1 MTTDLK
7 TSILVNGQVPEYVRD
22 EYPKFVAFLQAYYEF
37 LEQKQGSEINDLAT
51 VAKNLRTIKD
61 VDESI
66 DSFEQSFYNTYGALI
81 PADVQA
87 NKALLFKHLVELYRT
102 KGAENS
108 FKLLFQ
114 LVFGEDLEVLL
125 PKNNVL
131 KPSASKWTVD
141 NKLRI
146 NTDVFS
152 LYSGNGTQKTFVLPQ
167 QFDVDQVSVSIDG
180 ITKENLVDY
189 VINKEYRKLIFN
201 TAPTNGATIRVNFS
215 DFDFKLFVNRKV
227 TGLSSGASAIIED
240 ANRRIISDT
249 FNLGLPVELLVNA
262 KSRRG
267 TFLNGETVSI
277 PILDANDELIEV
289 RASSFS
295 VIKRF
300 TVVNS
305 GSGYVVGD
313 KVTVFGGN
321 SSVNAIG
328 TVSEIFS
335 GTLSSIVSLVGGAVF
350 TNTSPIVPSGNGIY
364 AIEAFVDGIDVSG
377 TKSANNFLVSTD
389 IIGSFNGSIHA
400 ANTVISCTNYG
411 FVNANIP
418 TGENAS
424 TRLID
429 ALSFDRLTVGPITN
443 VKILITGVPLDVP
456 VSLDAFGAL
465 YGPNTNYRTVKSLGS
480 IGSFKINDG
489 GNGYKVGDEI
499 VFGQNPIMTFG
510 QGGAAVVGSVNAIG
524 SIVRVDVANARV
536 SGTVSLSGAPP
547 SSSLQGTGTSFTNEL
562 KVGDII
568 DVNGESRM
576 VATIT
581 SDTVLSVKDIDGISS
596 NPFNKAHSNQKLGV
610 FNYYPKGGHGY
621 IQNNFPTVTVSSPTG
636 VGANI
641 QIASIASDGEQ
652 LQPSGNGVI
661 GSIVTVDVVD
671 PGSGYEFIPV
681 SVIESATGVG
691 AKVRA
696 EVEQSYVTTE
706 GRWTTSDSIISSM
719 ERKIQGQD
727 YYVDYSYVLSSKVEF
742 FKYKKI
748 LKELLHPV
756 GMVDYSEYKKSQV
769 IEGEDIL
776 VKKKNITTD
785 EQFRTIGGRVNV
797 GNGSIIVT
805 GINTKFNTA
814 AYLGIIEPVSR
825 LTKIAVNG
833 EIRTVN
839 TILSNTIMLTI
850 GEVANVA
857 VANSGNGYVNG
868 NLVFSNGG
876 GTITG
881 LSIRPGYNGSGY
893 SNGIIVFKNVE
904 EGIVAIANAEVYPS
918 NGALRRVSLTSGGL
932 YSDKPIAEP
941 FTDPHLVFYSNTVT
955 VTNLGRGYTKGKLI
969 PIGGAPVRETQISFD
984 VYSSN
989 GSVNSSSITVS
1000 DSGLYESNVVL
1011 FPNTTPNSV
1020 VHTMSIVNN
1029 GLGHS
1034 NGTIVFND
1042 LGIATITANA
1052 GAVGVNSWIN
1062 FSNNIGIIGSS
1073 NLIAANARVFVNT
1086 TGHIMNVTMYAN
1098 GVYFNPP
1105 TISNVYTSLIYAENT
1120 ASIATSSYT
1129 NAVFTIATLRYSNQP
1144 TVVTAEVYPSNG
1156 SIRSVTI
1163 KDKGLYANS
1172 LRVTSITA
1180 NDGSVAVNSWINLD
1194 GYLGYNTSSNSVN
1207 ARIFVNTTGH
1217 IENVTIYANGFYRS
1231 IPEVSNVYT
1240 NLIYYENV
1248 APISTASYTNAVFTI
1263 TTADRPTTIGQL
1275 IGVPNTWPISV
1286 TGVGPNVSVN
1296 PAITFNGASHQNGFV
1311 IFSGGN
1317 PIVNANATIE
1327 VYGSNGV
1334 IRRITVTEPGLY
1346 KTAPTA
1352 TPNSVPVSITQV
1364 LPLLPS
1370 FGGTGYANGFL
1381 KIVGGGANTPAN
1393 VEVFSNTAGAITRV
1407 QINRIGLYANGD
1419 NISLTPGIHTI
1430 TANAGAVAVNS
1441 WISFP
1446 IGTPDASV
1454 NIANARVY
1462 VNTTGHIVNVSLF
1475 ANGIYTVTPN
1485 ISNVYTDLRY
1495 YENTAAISTL
1505 SYTNAVFSI
1514 VMGPVV
1520 HTYTGVTSNGNGTQ
1534 FALSYNA
1541 NTSNLAN
1548 LIVSTTA
1555 NGLHTGNVVF
1565 TANSNVLTNAVFTT
1579 AGVANTQTIAI
1590 IDVGFVETNT
1600 AAVGTVEVYPSN
1612 GSIRKVTV
1620 TSNGAYYYPPTI
1632 TPKHVGGVANVT
1644 VNTGAIGVNSWINF
1658 SGDTN
1663 GPANVTNARVFVNT
1677 TGHIMNV
1684 SVYANGIYNVFS
1696 APSISNTYTSLI
1708 YFENTSPISTGSYT
1722 NAVFTIERVGG
1733 AFSNAELTT
1742 IAGAFTQTANLQTA
1756 IFSYQPKLVYTEGGD
1771 EIETEDGIIF
1781 TTD

>member
-1 MTTDLK
+1 MTTNLK
-7 TSILVNGQVPEYVRD
+7 TSLLVNRQVPEFVRD
-22 EYPKFVAFLQAYYEF
+22 EYPQFVAFLEAYYEF
-37 LEQKQGSEINDLAT
+37 LEQKQGTEINDLTT
-51 VAKNLRTIKD
+51 VSKNLRTIKD
-61 VDESI
+61 VDDSI
-66 DSFEQSFYNTYGALI
+66 DEFEQSFYNTYGALI

-87 NKALLFKHLVELYRT
+87 NKALLFKHLVELYRS

-131 KPSASKWTVD
+131 KPSASKWTID

-146 NTDVFS
+146 NLDTFC
-152 LYSGNGTQKTFVLPQ
+152 LYKGDGTKKIFPLPQ
-167 QFDVDQVSVSIDG
+167 EIGFED
-180 ITKENLVDY
+180 ITVFVGGVLKEINVDY
-189 VINKEYRKLIFN
+189 SVNKEYRQLIFN
-201 TAPTNGATIRVNFS
+201 TAPQNNIEIKVDIR

-249 FNLGLPVELLVNA
+249 FNLGLPVELLINA

-267 TFLNGETVSI
+267 TFLNGEVVSI
-277 PILDANDELIEV
+277 PILDSNDELIEV
-289 RASSFS
+289 RASTFS

-305 GSGYVVGD
+305 GSGYLVGD

-321 SSVNAIG
+321 SSVNATG

-350 TNTSPIVPSGNGIY
+350 TNTSPIIPSGNGIY
-364 AIEAFVDGIDVSG
+364 AIEAFVDGIDTSG

-389 IIGSFNGSIHA
+389 VIGSFNGSIHA

-424 TRLID
+424 TRIID
-429 ALSFDRLTVGPITN
+429 ALSYDRLTVGPITN

-480 IGSFKINDG
+480 IGSFKINHG
-489 GNGYKVGDEI
+489 GNGYKVGDEV
-499 VFGQNPIMTFG
+499 VFGPSPIMTFG

-581 SDTVLSVKDIDGISS
+581 SDTVLSVKDIDGITS
-596 NPFNKAHSNQKLGV
+596 NPFNKAHTNQKLGV
-610 FNYYPKGGHGY
+610 FNYYPKGGQGY
-621 IQNNFPTVTVSSPTG
+621 IQNNFPTVSVSSPTG

-641 QIASIASDGEQ
+641 EIASIASDGEQ
-652 LQPSGNGVI
+652 LQPTGNGVI

-681 SVIESATGVG
+681 SVVESANGVG

-696 EVEQSYVTTE
+696 EVEQSYITTE

-727 YYVDYSYVLSSKVEF
+727 YFVDYSYVLSSKIEF
-742 FKYKKI
+742 YKYKKL

-769 IEGEDIL
+769 IEGDDIV
-776 VKKKNITTD
+776 VKKKNVTTD

-797 GNGSIIVT
+797 GNGSIVVT

-850 GEVANVA
+850 GEVANVV

-876 GTITG
+876 GTITS

-904 EGIVAIANAEVYPS
+904 EGVVAIANAEVYPS
-918 NGALRRVSLTSGGL
+918 NGALRRVTLTTGGL

-941 FTDPHLVFYSNTVT
+941 FEDPHLVFYSNTVT
-955 VTNLGRGYTKGKLI
+955 VTNLGRGYTKGKFI
-969 PIGGAPVRETQISFD
+969 PIGGAPTRETQISFD
-984 VYSSN
+984 VFSSN

-1020 VHTMSIVNN
+1020 IHTMSIANT

-1042 LGIATITANA
+1042 TGIATITANA

-1073 NLIAANARVFVNT
+1073 NLISANARVFVNT
-1086 TGHIMNVTMYAN
+1086 TGHIMNVTVYAN

-1105 TISNVYTSLIYAENT
+1105 TISNVYTSLIYSENT
-1120 ASIATSSYT
+1120 TPISTSSYT

-1144 TVVTAEVYPSNG
+1144 AVVTAEVYPSNG
-1156 SIRSVTI
+1156 SIRSITI
-1163 KDKGLYANS
+1163 RDGGLYANS

-1180 NDGSVAVNSWINLD
+1180 NDGAVAVNSWINLD
-1194 GYLGYNTSSNSVN
+1194 GYLGYNTSTNSAN
-1207 ARIFVNTTGH
+1207 ARIFVNSTGY

-1248 APISTASYTNAVFTI
+1248 AAISTASYSNAVFTI

-1275 IGVPNTWPISV
+1275 IGVPNTWPVSV

-1311 IFSGGN
+1311 TFSGGD

-1327 VYGSNGV
+1327 VYESNGV
-1334 IRRITVTEPGLY
+1334 IRSITVTNPGLY
-1346 KTAPTA
+1346 RTAPTA
-1352 TPNSVPVSITQV
+1352 TPNSVPVSITEL
-1364 LPLLPS
+1364 LPLLPN
-1370 FGGTGYANGFL
+1370 FGGTGFSNGYV

-1393 VEVFSNTAGAITRV
+1393 IQVVVNSTGAIVRS
-1407 QINRIGLYANGD
+1407 QINNIGLYANGE
-1419 NISLTPGIHTI
+1419 NISVNPGVHTI
-1430 TANAGAVAVNS
+1430 TANAGAIAVNS

-1446 IGTPDASV
+1446 IGTPDASQ

-1462 VNTTGHIVNVSLF
+1462 VNTTGHIMNVSLF

-1485 ISNVYTDLRY
+1485 ISNVYTDLTY
-1495 YENTAAISTL
+1495 YENTAAISTS

-1514 VMGPVV
+1514 VMGPVIHRISSTPSV
-1520 HTYTGVTSNGNGTQ
+1520 SGTTANGNGTQ
-1534 FALSYNA
+1534 FSLSYNA
-1541 NTSNLAN
+1541 
-1548 LIVSTTA
+1548 
-1555 NGLHTGNVVF
+1555 NVVF
-1565 TANSNVLTNAVFTT
+1565 TANSNVLTNATFTT

-1600 AAVGTVEVYPSN
+1600 AAVGTVEVYDNSSGTMPVGTVN
-1612 GSIRKVTV
+1612 GAIRKITV

-1632 TPKHVGGVANVT
+1632 RPNSAGN
-1644 VNTGAIGVNSWINF
+1644 NAILI
-1658 SGDTN
+1658 
-1663 GPANVTNARVFVNT
+1663 T
-1677 TGHIMNV
+1677 T
-1684 SVYANGIYNVFS
+1684 
-1696 APSISNTYTSLI
+1696 
-1708 YFENTSPISTGSYT
+1708 
-1722 NAVFTIERVGG
+1722 
-1733 AFSNAELTT
+1733 
-1742 IAGAFTQTANLQTA
+1742 AGAFTQTANLQTA
-1756 IFSYQPKLVYTEGGD
+1756 IFSYQPKSVYTEDGI

>member
-7 TSILVNGQVPEYVRD
+7 TSILVNKQVPEFVRD
-22 EYPKFVAFLQAYYEF
+22 EYPKFVAFLEAYYEF
-37 LEQKQGSEINDLAT
+37 LEQKQGTQINDLTT

-61 VDESI
+61 VDDSI
-66 DSFEQSFYNTYGALI
+66 DEFEQSFYNTYGALI
-81 PADVQA
+81 PVDVQS
-87 NKALLFKHLVELYRT
+87 NKALLFKHLVELYRS

-146 NTDVFS
+146 NLDTFCLYEGNGAKKIFS
-152 LYSGNGTQKTFVLPQ
+152 LPQEIGSEDVTVFINGVL
-167 QFDVDQVSVSIDG
+167 
-180 ITKENLVDY
+180 KENNIDY
-189 VINKEYRKLIFN
+189 FVNKEYRQLIFN
-201 TAPTNGATIRVNFS
+201 VAPANKDTIKVDIK

-240 ANRRIISDT
+240 SNRRIISDT
-249 FNLGLPVELLVNA
+249 FNLGLPVELLINA

-289 RASSFS
+289 RASTFS

-321 SSVNAIG
+321 SSVNATG

-335 GTLSSIVSLVGGAVF
+335 GTLSSVMSLVGGAVF
-350 TNTSPIVPSGNGIY
+350 TNTSPIIPSGNGIY
-364 AIEAFVDGIDVSG
+364 AIEAFVDGIDTSG
-377 TKSANNFLVSTD
+377 TKSANSFLVSTD
-389 IIGSFNGSIHA
+389 VIGSFNGSIHA
-400 ANTVISCTNYG
+400 ANTVISCTDYG

-424 TRLID
+424 TRIVD
-429 ALSFDRLTVGPITN
+429 ALSFDRLEVGPITN
-443 VKILITGVPLDVP
+443 VKILFTGVPLDVP
-456 VSLDAFGAL
+456 ISLDAFGAL
-465 YGPNTNYRTVKSLGS
+465 YGPNTSFRNVKSLGS

-489 GNGYKVGDEI
+489 GNGYKVGDEV
-499 VFGQNPIMTFG
+499 VFGPNPIMTFG
-510 QGGAAVVGSVNAIG
+510 QGAAAVVGSVNAIG
-524 SIVRVDVANARV
+524 SIERVDVANARI

-547 SSSLQGTGTSFTNEL
+547 SSSLLGTGTHFLTEL
-562 KVGDII
+562 KKDDII

-576 VATIT
+576 VETIT
-581 SDTVLSVKDIDGISS
+581 SDIVLSVKDIDGISS
-596 NPFNKAHSNQKLGV
+596 NPFNKAHSNQKVGV
-610 FNYYPKGGHGY
+610 FNFYPKGGQNY
-621 IQNNFPTVTVSSPTG
+621 VQNNFPTVTVSSPTG
-636 VGANI
+636 VGADI
-641 QIASIASDGEQ
+641 QIATIASDGEQ
-652 LQPSGNGVI
+652 LEPSGNGVI
-661 GSIVTVDVVD
+661 GSIITVDVVD

-681 SVIESATGVG
+681 SVVESATGAN
-691 AKVRA
+691 AKITA
-696 EVEQSYVTTE
+696 EVEQSYITTE

-776 VKKKNITTD
+776 VKKKNTTID

-814 AYLGIIEPVSR
+814 VYLGIIEPTSR

-850 GEVANVA
+850 GDASNVTI
-857 VANSGNGYVNG
+857 ANSGNGYVNG
-868 NLVFSNGG
+868 NLIFANGG
-876 GTITG
+876 GTITS

-904 EGIVAIANAEVYPS
+904 EAVVAIANAEVYPS
-918 NGALRRVSLTSGGL
+918 NGSLRRVTLSFGGL
-932 YSDKPIAEP
+932 YSDKPIAQP

-955 VTNLGRGYTKGKLI
+955 VTNLGKGYTKGKFI
-969 PIGGAPVRETQISFD
+969 PIGGAPTRDAQISFD
-984 VYSSN
+984 VFSSN
-989 GSVNSSSITVS
+989 GSINSSSIAVS
-1000 DSGLYESNVVL
+1000 DSGLYEANVVL
-1011 FPNTTPNSV
+1011 FPNTTPNTV
-1020 VHTMSIVNN
+1020 VHTMSIANT

-1052 GAVGVNSWIN
+1052 GAIAVNSWIN
-1062 FSNNIGIIGSS
+1062 FSNNIGILGSS
-1073 NLIAANARVFVNT
+1073 NLVAANARVFVNT
-1086 TGHIMNVTMYAN
+1086 TGHIMNVTLYAN

-1105 TISNVYTSLIYAENT
+1105 LISNVYTNLIYVENT
-1120 ASIATSSYT
+1120 AAISKSSYS
-1129 NAVFTIATLRYSNQP
+1129 NAVFTITPLRYSNQP
-1144 TVVTAEVYPSNG
+1144 AIVTAEVYPSNG
-1156 SIRSVTI
+1156 AIRKVTI
-1163 KDKGLYANS
+1163 QDKGLYANS

-1180 NDGSVAVNSWINLD
+1180 NAGAVAVNSWINLD
-1194 GYLGYNTSSNSVN
+1194 GYLGYNTSSNSAN
-1207 ARIFVNTTGH
+1207 ARVFVNTEGY
-1217 IENVTIYANGFYRS
+1217 IENVTIYANGFYGS
-1231 IPEVSNVYT
+1231 IPEISNVYT
-1240 NLIYYENV
+1240 NLVYYENT
-1248 APISTASYTNAVFTI
+1248 ATISTSSYTNAVFTV

-1286 TGVGPNVSVN
+1286 TDVGPNVS
-1296 PAITFNGASHQNGFV
+1296 PFPLITFNGASHQNGFV
-1311 IFSGGN
+1311 VFSGGD
-1317 PIVNANATIE
+1317 PIVNANAVIE
-1327 VYGSNGV
+1327 VYPANGV
-1334 IRRITVTEPGLY
+1334 IRQITVLANGLY
-1346 KTAPTA
+1346 RSAPTA
-1352 TPNSVPVSITQV
+1352 TPNSVPVSITEL
-1364 LPLLPS
+1364 LPLLPN
-1370 FGGTGYANGFL
+1370 FGGRGFSNGYV

-1393 VEVFSNTAGAITRV
+1393 IQVVVNSTGAIVRS
-1407 QINRIGLYANGD
+1407 QINNIGLYANGE
-1419 NISLTPGIHTI
+1419 NISVNPGVHTI
-1430 TANAGAVAVNS
+1430 TANAGAIAVNS

-1446 IGTPDASV
+1446 IGTPDAAS

-1462 VNTTGHIVNVSLF
+1462 VNTTGHIMNVTLF

-1495 YENTAAISTL
+1495 VNDAATVGEGGASAANGSNGFLISKS

-1514 VMGPVV
+1514 VMGPVIHRISSTPSV
-1520 HTYTGVTSNGNGTQ
+1520 SGTTANGNGTQ
-1534 FALSYNA
+1534 FSLSYNA
-1541 NTSNLAN
+1541 NTSNLAS
-1548 LIVSTTA
+1548 LVVATTA

-1565 TANSNVLTNAVFTT
+1565 TANSNVLTNATFT
-1579 AGVANTQTIAI
+1579 ASGVANTQTIAI
-1590 IDVGFVETNT
+1590 IDVDFIETNT
-1600 AAVGTVEVYPSN
+1600 SAVGTIEVYDNSSGTLPVGTVN
-1612 GSIRKVTV
+1612 GAIRKVTV
-1620 TSNGAYYYPPTI
+1620 TSNGAYYFPPTI
-1632 TPKHVGGVANVT
+1632 TPNSAGN
-1644 VNTGAIGVNSWINF
+1644 NAILI
-1658 SGDTN
+1658 
-1663 GPANVTNARVFVNT
+1663 T
-1677 TGHIMNV
+1677 T
-1684 SVYANGIYNVFS
+1684 
-1696 APSISNTYTSLI
+1696 
-1708 YFENTSPISTGSYT
+1708 
-1722 NAVFTIERVGG
+1722 
-1733 AFSNAELTT
+1733 
-1742 IAGAFTQTANLQTA
+1742 AGAFTQTANLQTA
-1756 IFSYQPKLVYTEGGD
+1756 IFSYIPKSVYTEDGN